1 VPSGPPQRL
10 ATGARP
16 PAVQEH
22 KVKKEKQNN
31 FAENINK
38 TFVSSLVKPD
48 HNYLTAVCEPLDEFA
63 RVDLSAVRAEIVQQ
77 IATRTKTEHGT
88 TQAIVT
94 LLERGYCVPFI
105 HSYRRDVTVSWTVVI
120 EFLFIVDSW
129 DLFLP
134 SSFDKLTAD
143 PFSLF
148 F

>member
-1 VPSGPPQRL
+1 M
-10 ATGARP
+10 
-16 PAVQEH
+16 
-22 KVKKEKQNN
+22 KKEKQNN

-94 LLERGYCVPFI
+94 LLERGYCVLFI
-105 HSYRRDVTVSWTVVI
+105 HSYRRDVTVS
-120 EFLFIVDSW
+120 
-129 DLFLP
+129 
-134 SSFDKLTAD
+134 
-143 PFSLF
+143 
-148 F
+148 